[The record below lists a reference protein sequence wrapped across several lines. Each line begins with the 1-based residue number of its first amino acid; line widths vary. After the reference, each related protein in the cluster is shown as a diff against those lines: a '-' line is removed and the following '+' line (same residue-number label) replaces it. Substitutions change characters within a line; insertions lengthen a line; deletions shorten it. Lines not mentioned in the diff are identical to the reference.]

1 MSNPNLIENSIIS
14 WVIPCFNEADVI
26 EISINRIKKVISRIN
41 SKYDHEIIFI
51 DDGSTDETRK
61 IIKRIAEIDPSIKLL
76 GLSRNFGHQVALQA
90 GLNFALG
97 SAVIIIDA
105 DLQDP
110 PEMACEMI
118 NLWEKGYDII
128 YGKRERRKSESF
140 FKKLSAKLFYKLMSY
155 LSDFEIPL
163 DTGDFR
169 LIDRKIIDA
178 LKEMPENSRYMRGLI
193 SWTGFRQTYVN
204 YVRDERFAGKSKYSL
219 RKMINL
225 ATDGLTAF
233 SKTPLRI
240 ASYVGFFTSILSI
253 MGIIY
258 VIIVRLLT
266 AVWVPGWATL
276 TLAILMTSSVQL
288 FCLGI
293 IGEYIGRNY
302 LETKRRPLYF
312 LEEKVNF
319 KN

>member
-1 MSNPNLIENSIIS
+1 MSNTNLKENSKIS
-14 WVIPCFNEADVI
+14 WVIPCFNEAAVI
-26 EISINRIKKVISRIN
+26 KISIERIKKVISKIN
-41 SKYDHEIIFI
+41 PKYEHEIIFI

-61 IIKRIAEIDPSIKLL
+61 IIKKIAEIDPVIKLL
-76 GLSRNFGHQVALQA
+76 GLSRNFGHQAALQA

-110 PEMACEMI
+110 PEIALEMI
-118 NLWEKGYDII
+118 NLWEKGYDVI
-128 YGKRERRKSESF
+128 YGKREKRKSESF
-140 FKKLSAKLFYKLMSY
+140 FKKFSAKLFYKLMTY
-155 LSDFEIPL
+155 FSDFEIPL

-193 SWTGFRQTYVN
+193 SWTGFRQTHVN
-204 YVRDERFAGKSKYSL
+204 YVRNERFAGKSKYSL

-240 ASYVGFFTSILSI
+240 ASYLGLLTSILSI
-253 MGIIY
+253 IGIIY
-258 VIIVRLLT
+258 VLVVRLLT
-266 AVWVPGWATL
+266 SIWVPGWATL
-276 TLAILMTSSVQL
+276 TLAILLTSSVQL

-312 LEEKVNF
+312 LEEKIGF

>member
-1 MSNPNLIENSIIS
+1 MSDTNLKENSKIS
-14 WVIPCFNEADVI
+14 WVIPCFNEAAVI
-26 EISINRIKKVISRIN
+26 KISIERIKKVISKIN
-41 SKYDHEIIFI
+41 PKYEHEIIFI

-61 IIKRIAEIDPSIKLL
+61 IIKKIAEIDPVIKLL

-90 GLNFALG
+90 GLNFAFG

-110 PEMACEMI
+110 PEIAFEMI
-118 NLWEKGYDII
+118 NLWEKGYDVI

-140 FKKLSAKLFYKLMSY
+140 FKKFSAKLFYKLMTY
-155 LSDFEIPL
+155 FSDFEIPL

-240 ASYVGFFTSILSI
+240 ASYLGLLTSIFSI
-253 MGIIY
+253 IGIIY
-258 VIIVRLLT
+258 VFIVRFLT
-266 AVWVPGWATL
+266 SIWVPGWATL
-276 TLAILMTSSVQL
+276 TLAILLTSSVQL

-312 LEEKVNF
+312 VEEKIGF
-319 KN
+319 KD

>member
-1 MSNPNLIENSIIS
+1 MSNPNLIENPIIS

-26 EISINRIKKVISRIN
+26 EISINRIKKVISLMK
-41 SKYDHEIIFI
+41 SKYEHEIIFI
-51 DDGSTDETRK
+51 DDGSTDQTRK
-61 IIKRIAEIDPSIKLL
+61 IIKAIAKIDTRIKLL

-118 NLWEKGYDII
+118 NLWEKGYDVI

-140 FKKLSAKLFYKLMSY
+140 FKKFSARLFYKLMSY
-155 LSDFEIPL
+155 FSDFEIPL

-240 ASYVGFFTSILSI
+240 ASYVGLITSIISI
-253 MGIIY
+253 MGMIY
-258 VIIVRLLT
+258 VLIVRMLT
-266 AVWVPGWATL
+266 SIWVPGWATL

-302 LETKRRPLYF
+302 IETKRRPLYF
-312 LEEKVNF
+312 LEEKVGF